1 MTQSSPQPAEPP
13 ADPAADPGEAK
24 TAAEAGAAGADG
36 RGRLA
41 RLAREGRTRWVA
53 LGAVVVIGGGLAAV
67 AVAEHGHDH
76 VRGGFAAKV
85 RAHGPGEGPMGGR
98 PGPMTHKG
106 GEPEVV
112 DGDRAFPDENG
123 AAGRGPAGREPGG
136 GRAGGFAKGAPAP
149 LPALSAAQA
158 VEKATAA
165 VEGGK
170 LESLRPV
177 TQQGG
182 GSAWLAVV
190 LGTDGVRHAVTL
202 AGADG
207 AVTGN
212 TAVGK
217 GPAGT
222 R

>member
-1 MTQSSPQPAEPP
+1 MTQSSPQPAEP
-13 ADPAADPGEAK
+13 AEPAADPGGAK
-24 TAAEAGAAGADG
+24 TAADAGGSAAGR
-36 RGRLA
+36 RGRLV

-67 AVAEHGHDH
+67 AAAEHDHHEH

-85 RAHGPGEGPMGGR
+85 RAHGPGEGPMEGR
-98 PGPMTHKG
+98 PGPMARKG

-112 DGDRAFPDENG
+112 DGDREFPGDKG
-123 AAGRGPAGREPGG
+123 AAGRGPGGG
-136 GRAGGFAKGAPAP
+136 GRAGGSAKGAPAP
-149 LPALSAAQA
+149 LPSLAAAQA

-170 LESLRPV
+170 LESLRAV
-177 TQQGG
+177 AQQGG

-212 TAVGK
+212 TVVGN
-217 GPAGT
+217 GPAGP

>member
-1 MTQSSPQPAEPP
+1 MTQSSPQPADPP
-13 ADPAADPGEAK
+13 AGPDEAK
-24 TAAEAGAAGADG
+24 TLAGAGGGAAGR
-36 RGRLA
+36 RGRLV

-67 AVAEHGHDH
+67 AVAEHGHHDH

-98 PGPMTHKG
+98 PGPMARKG
-106 GEPEVV
+106 GEPEIV
-112 DGDRAFPDENG
+112 DGDRTFPDESG
-123 AAGRGPAGREPGG
+123 PAGRGPGGPGG
-136 GRAGGFAKGAPAP
+136 GRAGGSAKGGAPAP

-177 TQQGG
+177 AQQGG

-212 TAVGK
+212 TPVGK
-217 GPAGT
+217 GPVGT

>member
-13 ADPAADPGEAK
+13 AGPGEAK
-24 TAAEAGAAGADG
+24 TAADATGAAAGR
-36 RGRLA
+36 RGRLV

-67 AVAEHGHDH
+67 AVAEHGHHDRM
-76 VRGGFAAKV
+76 RGGFAAKV
-85 RAHGPGEGPMGGR
+85 RAHGPGEPMEGWAGPMPHR
-98 PGPMTHKG
+98 G

-112 DGDRAFPDENG
+112 DGDRGFPGGKG
-123 AAGRGPAGREPGG
+123 AVGRGPGG
-136 GRAGGFAKGAPAP
+136 GRADGSAKAAPVP
-149 LPALSAAQA
+149 LPALAAAQA

-170 LESLRPV
+170 LESLRAV
-177 TQQGG
+177 AQQGG

-190 LGTDGVRHAVTL
+190 LGPDGVRHAVTL

-212 TAVGK
+212 TVAGK
-217 GPAGT
+217 GPVGP

>member
-1 MTQSSPQPAEPP
+1 MTQTSPQPAEPP
-13 ADPAADPGEAK
+13 ADPGGAK
-24 TAAEAGAAGADG
+24 TASDPAGAAAGR
-36 RGRLA
+36 RGRLV

-67 AVAEHGHDH
+67 AAAEHGHGEH

-85 RAHGPGEGPMGGR
+85 RAHGPRERGAEGWT
-98 PGPMTHKG
+98 GPLPHRG

-112 DGDRAFPDENG
+112 DGDRDFPGGGKG
-123 AAGRGPAGREPGG
+123 ATGRGPGGG
-136 GRAGGFAKGAPAP
+136 GRAGGSAKGAPVP
-149 LPALSAAQA
+149 LPALAAAQA

-170 LESLRPV
+170 LESLRAVP
-177 TQQGG
+177 QQGG

-202 AGADG
+202 AGSDG
-207 AVTGN
+207 TVTGN
-212 TAVGK
+212 TVLGQ
-217 GPAGT
+217 GPAGP

>member
-13 ADPAADPGEAK
+13 AEPGGAK
-24 TAAEAGAAGADG
+24 TAAGAGGGAADR
-36 RGRLA
+36 RGRLV
-41 RLAREGRTRWVA
+41 RLARQGRTRWVA
-53 LGAVVVIGGGLAAV
+53 LGAVVVIGGAAAAA
-67 AVAEHGHDH
+67 AVAEHDHDH

-98 PGPMTHKG
+98 PGPMMRKG
-106 GEPEVV
+106 DGPEVV
-112 DGDRAFPDENG
+112 DGDRAFPDERG
-123 AAGRGPAGREPGG
+123 AAGRGPAGRGPGG
-136 GRAGGFAKGAPAP
+136 GWAGGSGKGAPAP

-177 TQQGG
+177 AQQGG
-182 GSAWLAVV
+182 GSAWLAVI

-207 AVTGN
+207 AITGN
-212 TAVGK
+212 TAVGS

>member
-13 ADPAADPGEAK
+13 AEPGEAK
-24 TAAEAGAAGADG
+24 TAADAGGAAAGR
-36 RGRLA
+36 RGRLV

-67 AVAEHGHDH
+67 AVAEHDHHEH

-85 RAHGPGEGPMGGR
+85 RAHGPGEGPMEGR
-98 PGPMTHKG
+98 PGPMARKG

-112 DGDRAFPDENG
+112 DGDRDFPG
-123 AAGRGPAGREPGG
+123 GKSAVGRGPGG
-136 GRAGGFAKGAPAP
+136 GRAGGSAKGAPAP

-170 LESLRPV
+170 LESLRTV
-177 TQQGG
+177 AQQGG

-207 AVTGN
+207 AITGN
-212 TAVGK
+212 TVVGK
-217 GPAGT
+217 GPAGP

>member
-1 MTQSSPQPAEPP
+1 MTQSSPQPTEPP
-13 ADPAADPGEAK
+13 AGQGEAK
-24 TAAEAGAAGADG
+24 TAADATGAAAGR
-36 RGRLA
+36 RGRLV

-67 AVAEHGHDH
+67 AVAEHGHKDH
-76 VRGGFAAKV
+76 MRGGFAAKV
-85 RAHGPGEGPMGGR
+85 RAHGPGEKPMKGWEGPMPR
-98 PGPMTHKG
+98 KG

-112 DGDRAFPDENG
+112 DGDRVFPGD
-123 AAGRGPAGREPGG
+123 RGPAGRGPG
-136 GRAGGFAKGAPAP
+136 GRADGSAKAAPVP
-149 LPALSAAQA
+149 LPALTAAQA

-170 LESLRPV
+170 LESLRAV
-177 TQQGG
+177 AQEGG

-190 LGTDGVRHAVTL
+190 LGPDGVRHAVTL

-212 TAVGK
+212 TVAGK
-217 GPAGT
+217 GPVGP

>member
-1 MTQSSPQPAEPP
+1 MTQSSPQPAGSPAEPP
-13 ADPAADPGEAK
+13 AGPGEAK
-24 TAAEAGAAGADG
+24 SAADATGAAAGR
-36 RGRLA
+36 RGRLV

-67 AVAEHGHDH
+67 AVAEHGHRDH
-76 VRGGFAAKV
+76 MRGGFAAKV
-85 RAHGPGEGPMGGR
+85 RVHGPGEKPAEGWAGPM
-98 PGPMTHKG
+98 PHKG

-112 DGDRAFPDENG
+112 DGDRGFPG
-123 AAGRGPAGREPGG
+123 GRGPVGRGPG
-136 GRAGGFAKGAPAP
+136 GRADGSAKAAAPVP
-149 LPALSAAQA
+149 LPALPAAQA

-170 LESLRPV
+170 LESLRTV
-177 TQQGG
+177 AQEGG

-190 LGTDGVRHAVTL
+190 LGPDGVRHAVTL

-207 AVTGN
+207 TVTGN
-212 TAVGK
+212 TVTVAGK
-217 GPAGT
+217 GPVGP

>member
-13 ADPAADPGEAK
+13 VDPDGAK
-24 TAAEAGAAGADG
+24 TVDGATTAAGPTGAAAGR
-36 RGRLA
+36 RGRLV
-41 RLAREGRTRWVA
+41 RLTREGRTRWVA

-67 AVAEHGHDH
+67 AAAEHGHGDH
-76 VRGGFAAKV
+76 MRGGFAAKA
-85 RAHGPGEGPMGGR
+85 RAHGPGEERAEGWAGPLPHR
-98 PGPMTHKG
+98 G

-112 DGDRAFPDENG
+112 DGDRDLPGGKG
-123 AAGRGPAGREPGG
+123 AMGRGPGG
-136 GRAGGFAKGAPAP
+136 GRVGGSAKGAPVP
-149 LPALSAAQA
+149 LPALAAAQA

-170 LESLRPV
+170 VESLRAV
-177 TQQGG
+177 AQQGG

-212 TAVGK
+212 TVLGQ
-217 GPAGT
+217 GPAGP

>member
-1 MTQSSPQPAEPP
+1 MTQSSPQPPEPP
-13 ADPAADPGEAK
+13 AGPGEAK
-24 TAAEAGAAGADG
+24 ADATAAGTAAGR
-36 RGRLA
+36 RGRLV

-53 LGAVVVIGGGLAAV
+53 LGLVVLIGGGAV
-67 AVAEHGHDH
+67 AVAAAEHGHREH

-85 RAHGPGEGPMGGR
+85 REHGRAGKPADGPAGPMGPKLR
-98 PGPMTHKG
+98 KG

-112 DGDRAFPDENG
+112 DGDRGLPG
-123 AAGRGPAGREPGG
+123 RPPGGRGPG
-136 GRAGGFAKGAPAP
+136 GRADGAAKGAPVP
-149 LPALSAAQA
+149 LPALPAAQA

-170 LESLRPV
+170 LEALRAV
-177 TQQGG
+177 AQQGG

-190 LGTDGVRHAVTL
+190 LGPDGVRHAVTL

-207 AVTGN
+207 TVTGN
-212 TAVGK
+212 TVVGK
-217 GPAGT
+217 GPLGL